1 VRACVHLCAYV
12 HTCIQYR
19 KRQQVQADTLQHSAT
34 HCNTLQ
40 HIATHGNMLQHAAT
54 HFNTLPASLRRHV
67 ATHGNMLQH
76 TSTHCNTLQHTATH
90 YNKYT
95 ARTLHEHCTNTAR
108 TLHEHCT
115 NTARTLSSCSRRQNP
130 PELECLLA
138 CDPCA
143 VCAANLWSVTHVCT
157 CHDFICDSYKVCTSN
172 E

>member
-1 VRACVHLCAYV
+1 MCHDSFTCVYNTQSDSKFKQTHCN
-12 HTCIQYR
+12 TF
-19 KRQQVQADTLQHSAT
+19 AT

-54 HFNTLPASLRRHV
+54 HFNTLPASLRRHI

-76 TSTHCNTLQHTATH
+76 TATHCNTLQHTTII
-90 YNKYT
+90 
-95 ARTLHEHCTNTAR
+95 TLHEHCTNTAR

-115 NTARTLSSCSRRQNP
+115 NTARTLSSCSRKQNP
-130 PELECLLA
+130 PELQCLLE

-143 VCAANLWSVTHVCT
+143 VCAVNLWSVTHVCT
-157 CHDFICDSYKVCTSN
+157 CHDFICDSYKVCASN